1 MPFDSELRRSR
12 RLSDIE
18 PVTPS
23 AAVDRSHARSASDP
37 GTAGALGP
45 SGILRASPADEPLAV
60 APESETWEDIPLT
73 PRGHVRAQSA
83 DGQRHGLAG
92 SHLPARSASAMGRL
106 RHGVEDDRASTIYG
120 STREFPT
127 LQELLELERDSDTES
142 DGYTTA
148 PEDNDEW
155 EAEADDSSRAHR
167 GSRRRSDLEIAPAQ
181 QSHVLQIE
189 QGAQTSAAA
198 AAAAPQGL
206 WARRA
211 EGYKVGY
218 LLMDSVAALVASVG
232 WVLNRKIPLF
242 RPVGQALADTLHF
255 TFATLDAAHSGNKVK
270 TGGKAGSAVGR
281 GLAASSA
288 LVAAKSST
296 SASQKM
302 NPVSWAAHT
311 VGRGLVAY
319 DAYRGGKT
327 AAASGQFA
335 ASAMALIGVVGT
347 TLERFHATTPAF
359 LALET
364 ICNFYTTAPPIG
376 GAIQGARDSKV
387 RMPWLRDSNVV
398 AKELIALGTGMGAIA
413 STLNQVYSLK
423 DKEQGTHDS
432 AHFASLIGGLGA
444 AGWFMSTIGYSMV
457 MMIDLRPAPQPD
469 IEANPGPSTDAPP
482 PPDPGAGSSGVAV

>member
-18 PVTPS
+18 PIPS
-23 AAVDRSHARSASDP
+23 AAVDGSRARSASDP

-45 SGILRASPADEPLAV
+45 SGLLRASAA
-60 APESETWEDIPLT
+60 ESETWEDIPLT
-73 PRGHVRAQSA
+73 PRGHVRTQSA
-83 DGQRHGLAG
+83 EGPRSGLAG

-106 RHGVEDDRASTIYG
+106 RHGVEEEDRASTIYG

-127 LQELLELERDSDTES
+127 LEQLLEQERDSGEESDGYVTAPESDDEWDTES
-142 DGYTTA
+142 D
-148 PEDNDEW
+148 
-155 EAEADDSSRAHR
+155 DSVRAMR
-167 GSRRRSDLEIAPAQ
+167 GSHRRSTDPEIVPAQ

-189 QGAQTSAAA
+189 QGAQTSAAG

-255 TFATLDAAHSGNKVK
+255 TFATLDAHHSGNKVK
-270 TGGKAGSAVGR
+270 TGGKLGSLLGR
-281 GLAASSA
+281 GLATASPP
-288 LVAAKSST
+288 VAEH
-296 SASQKM
+296 SASASRKM
-302 NPVSWAAHT
+302 NPAVWASHT

-319 DAYRGGKT
+319 DALRSGKT
-327 AAASGQFA
+327 AAAAGQFA

-364 ICNFYTTAPPIG
+364 ISNFYTTAPPIG
-376 GAIQGARDSKV
+376 GAFQAARDSKV

-432 AHFASLIGGLGA
+432 AHFAPLISGLGS
-444 AGWFMSTIGYSMV
+444 AGWFMSTIGYTMV
-457 MMIDLRPAPQPD
+457 MMIDLRPAPKPD
-469 IEANPGPSTDAPP
+469 IEADPGPSADAPP
-482 PPDPGAGSSGVAV
+482 PPDPGAGTSGAAV